1 MSLFGPSKIMKEK
14 ESVSLR
20 KKPMKNGGS
29 SLFLDYTIDGVRYK
43 EYLHMYI
50 KPEQTR
56 IDKLQNVETMKTA
69 QAVKAKRIVDLQ
81 NGLSG
86 FCTKR
91 TKDISFVDFLQQ
103 QIDDYTGQGKTE
115 YAHTIRKIQ
124 SWLKRYGHKVALR
137 RVDKEYMIAF
147 FDFARKGIPEQE
159 KKERQK
165 QMSGKLTGR
174 RMNLADGLSDGTI
187 SAYYSTLGTLFNNA
201 VRSHLIDRNPLHDM
215 SAAEKPKR
223 PESEREYLTL
233 DEVHKLMDTRC
244 GNENVKR
251 AFLFSCFTGL
261 RLSDVE
267 TLTWDKIRNVAGGK
281 EVATRMIK
289 TRRFIYVPLSENA
302 QSFLPKYGPKKGKVF
317 NLPARAD
324 INPDI
329 KNWVKRAGIKKHI
342 TYHCSRHT
350 YATLLLT
357 YGADIYTVS
366 KLLGHSDVSITQVYA
381 KVIDKKKQ
389 EAVDL
394 IPKL

>member
-1 MSLFGPSKIMKEK
+1 MKEK

-50 KPEQTR
+50 KPEQSKL
-56 IDKLQNVETMKTA
+56 DKLQNAETLKTA
-69 QAVKAKRIVDLQ
+69 QAMKAKRIVDLQ

-86 FCTKR
+86 FTTKHE
-91 TKDISFVDFLQQ
+91 KDITFVDFLQR
-103 QIDDYTGQGKTE
+103 QIDSYEEQGKIE
-115 YAHTIRKIQ
+115 YSHTIRKIQ
-124 SWLKRYGHKVALR
+124 SWLKKYGHRIALR
-137 RVDKEYMIAF
+137 QVDKDYILDFFAF
-147 FDFARKGIPEQE
+147 AKKGLPEQD
-159 KKERQK
+159 KKEREK
-165 QMSGKLTGR
+165 QIKGHIKGR

-187 SAYYSTLGTLFNNA
+187 STYYSTLGTLFNNA
-201 VRSHLIDRNPLHDM
+201 VREHLIQSNPLREM

-233 DEVHKLMDTRC
+233 EEVQKLMASRC

-261 RLSDVE
+261 RLGDIE
-267 TLTWDKIRNVAGGK
+267 DLTWDKIRDVEGGK
-281 EVATRMIK
+281 EVATRMNK
-289 TRRFIYVPLSENA
+289 TRQLVYVPLSDNA
-302 QSFLPKYGPKKGKVF
+302 LKFLPQYTTKKGKVF
-317 NLPARAD
+317 DLPSHNE
-324 INPDI
+324 INSGVQH
-329 KNWVKRAGIKKHI
+329 WVKRAGIKKHI
-342 TYHCSRHT
+342 TFHCSRHT

-357 YGADIYTVS
+357 FGADIYTVS
-366 KLLGHSDVSITQVYA
+366 KLMGHADVSVTQVYA

-389 EAVDL
+389 DAVEL